1 MINPLRSAVPVH
13 GGNKLKALTTDKI
26 ITEMKAVETLDVKL
40 TVEKIKLKL
49 GAWYDYN
56 KILAPGIATDEM
68 FRRQMEDILNGKL
81 N

>member
-1 MINPLRSAVPVH
+1 ME
-13 GGNKLKALTTDKI
+13 LKALTTDKI

-40 TVEKIKLKL
+40 TVEKIKLSKAQETALREL